1 MNGITVEEGINALR
15 DMGIKIN
22 IRTGLAPRSESVLK
36 GIIMN
41 PSCKPHTREQAL
53 RELQQ
58 LKNPPPA
65 VEQTDLS
72 VVQTA

>member
-1 MNGITVEEGINALR
+1 MEDTMNGITVEEGVKAMR

-22 IRTGLAPRSESVLK
+22 LRTGLAPRSEAVLK

-53 RELQQ
+53 LELQE
-58 LKNPPPA
+58 LKNPPEP
-65 VEQTDLS
+65 VEQT
-72 VVQTA
+72 A